1 MAEYEKIG
9 FVDHVTPLNAENM
22 GHLED
27 GIALAVETA
36 AEASNLTIGTV
47 TSGETPSAN
56 IADGKL
62 NLVFEEPK
70 KGEKGD
76 PGPAG
81 ANGKD
86 GAQGPAGADGA
97 PGKNGATWYVVAS
110 AQSSGG
116 AAPSGAAE
124 GDFVLDSN
132 GAVYK
137 VNASTMLDDTG
148 VNIKGAQGPSGKDG
162 AQGATGAQGP
172 KGPKGDPGDTYTL
185 PDATTSVRGGVLQ
198 AEAQADS
205 VATDATGLVTDFNA
219 LLAKLRTAGI
229 LASS

>member
-36 AEASNLTIGTV
+36 NEASNLTIGTV

-56 IADGKL
+56 IEDGKL
-62 NLVFEEPK
+62 NLVLEKPE

-110 AQSSGG
+110 AQSAGG
-116 AAPSGAAE
+116 AAPGGAVE

-137 VNASTMLDDTG
+137 VNASTTLDDTG
-148 VNIKGAQGPSGKDG
+148 VNIKGAQGPAGANGADG
-162 AQGATGAQGP
+162 NDGDP
-172 KGPKGDPGDTYTL
+172 GPKGDPGETYTL
-185 PDATTSVRGGVLQ
+185 PDATTLVRGGVLQ

>member
-1 MAEYEKIG
+1 MN
-9 FVDHVTPLNAENM
+9 D
-22 GHLED
+22 LERRATD
-27 GIALAVETA
+27 GANGAVKG
-36 AEASNLTIGTV
+36 IGTV
-47 TSGETPSAN
+47 TSGDTPAVTLT
-56 IADGKL
+56 DGTL
-62 NLVFEEPK
+62 NFVLK
-70 KGEKGD
+70 DGQKGD

-86 GAQGPAGADGA
+86 GAQGPAGSDGA

-198 AEAQADS
+198 AAAQVDS
-205 VATDATGLVTDFNA
+205 VATDVAGLVTDFNA
-219 LLAKLRTAGI
+219 LLAKLRAAGI
-229 LASS
+229 LANA